1 MSDRLSVTRARLG
14 RVIFDTFR
22 STYDPRLAAWLLL
35 RSQLLPELAGGQL
48 EAQASPAGT
57 SVVTFGVFGVWRL
70 LATNNRELARCA
82 AVFASPA
89 AAVEAARQDQARVGQ
104 LQLTAVRGPSSTK
117 HAWVLRSAGLP
128 VMTTARWYE
137 SAGEASAAGRT
148 AAKVFATAN
157 VVDGVS
163 IGTAS
168 GRRSRV
174 LDRTT

>member
-1 MSDRLSVTRARLG
+1 VSDRLSVARARLG

-48 EAQASPAGT
+48 EAQGSETGAG
-57 SVVTFGVFGVWRL
+57 VVTLGVFGVWRL

-82 AVFASPA
+82 TVFASPA
-89 AAVEAARQDQARVGQ
+89 AAVEAARYDQARVGQ
-104 LQLTAVRGPSSTK
+104 LQLTAVRGPGSTK
-117 HAWVLRSAGLP
+117 HAWVLRSGGVP

-137 SAGEASAAGRT
+137 SAGEAAAAGRT
-148 AAKVFATAN
+148 AAKVFASAN